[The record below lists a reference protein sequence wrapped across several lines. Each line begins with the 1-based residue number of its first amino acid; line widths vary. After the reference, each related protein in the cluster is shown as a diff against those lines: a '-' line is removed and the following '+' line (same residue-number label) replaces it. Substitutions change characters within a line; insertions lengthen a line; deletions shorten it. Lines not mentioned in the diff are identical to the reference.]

1 MYIHRTGLL
10 LLEELETIWS
20 EKISLFERSW
30 HLFISEVL
38 TLLNEESHDETREKT
53 IIKVLQKHRENLKK
67 DSLKETRS
75 DLKKKTEE
83 RAQKKLQMTRVSV
96 EGNATMMAVEKARKV

>member
-1 MYIHRTGLL
+1 MYVHSTGLL

-30 HLFISEVL
+30 KLFISEVL
-38 TLLNEESHDETREKT
+38 TLLNEDSRDETKERN
-53 IIKVLQKHRENLKK
+53 IVKVLQKHRENMKEG
-67 DSLKETRS
+67 SLKETRKN
-75 DLKKKTEE
+75 LNKKTEE
-83 RAQKKLQMTRVSV
+83 RAQKQLQMTRVSV